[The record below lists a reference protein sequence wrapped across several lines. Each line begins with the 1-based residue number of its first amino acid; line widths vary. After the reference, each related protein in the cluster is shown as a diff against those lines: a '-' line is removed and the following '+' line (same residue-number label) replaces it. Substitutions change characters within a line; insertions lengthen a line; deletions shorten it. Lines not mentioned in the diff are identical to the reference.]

1 MKCRIWAVISILL
14 KFEFVTRFRNS
25 MHIHEKNNSIVYVR
39 LMQFTDS
46 IKFSATSNIILLTVI
61 SQNMCVRKYTEEERV
76 YIQNNNYIY
85 CFSYFIQLLHKQSYI
100 SIPRYITIKYHKLK
114 SKWHNIYFII
124 TDRNIYNC
132 WNLIPNTLLFQLITK
147 HTE

>member
-1 MKCRIWAVISILL
+1 MQNLGRHFDIVEIRI
-14 KFEFVTRFRNS
+14 RNKIQKLYAYS
-25 MHIHEKNNSIVYVR
+25 QKNNSIVYVL

-85 CFSYFIQLLHKQSYI
+85 CFSYFIQSLHKQSYI
-100 SIPRYITIKYHKLK
+100 SIQVAYITIKYHKLK

-132 WNLIPNTLLFQLITK
+132 WNLIPNTLFFS
-147 HTE
+147 